1 MKHLSVIAL
10 AILLFFSLPAFADSP
25 DARINVN
32 TADAQ
37 ALTQLTG
44 IGPSRAE
51 AIIAH
56 REQHGPFRSLHELT
70 QVSGIGE
77 RTVQENRERI
87 AFE

>member
-1 MKHLSVIAL
+1 MKHLSVIAF
-10 AILLFFSLPAFADSP
+10 AILLFFTQPAFADVP

>member
-1 MKHLSVIAL
+1 MKHLSVIAF
-10 AILLFFSLPAFADSP
+10 AILLFFSLPVFADAP

-37 ALTQLTG
+37 TLTQLTG